1 MSWWRD
7 LSWAEPW
14 YALVALAAAPA
25 VWLGLRAAGR
35 VTYSSL
41 GLLPAGAATWRTRLA
56 WLPAGLV
63 GAAIVALAIAM
74 AGPRHPENDA
84 RIRREGI
91 AIAMVMDTSSS
102 MQALDLSEPDR
113 ELTRLDAVK
122 RVFEQFV
129 LGSGGSGGLRGR
141 PDDTIGLI
149 GFARYADTRSPL
161 TLDHANLVTAARA
174 LQLTPPRSPEDGT
187 AIGDG
192 LALAVERLAASPA
205 RSKVAIV
212 LTDGE
217 DNASAVT
224 PEEAA
229 VFAREQGIKVY
240 TIGAGTNGT
249 APIRVADGMGGS
261 RLVAMPVSIDEALLR
276 GIAETTGGRYFRATD
291 ADGLRA
297 VYDEIDR
304 LERTTQEETRFYD
317 HDEHYDL
324 VLAIGLGLA
333 ALGLLLGA
341 TWLRR
346 LP

>member
-1 MSWWRD
+1 M
-7 LSWAEPW
+7 
-14 YALVALAAAPA
+14 
-25 VWLGLRAAGR
+25 
-35 VTYSSL
+35 
-41 GLLPAGAATWRTRLA
+41 LPARAATWRTRLA
-56 WLPAGLV
+56 WVPAALI
-63 GAAIVALAIAM
+63 GAAVVALALAM
-74 AGPRHPENDA
+74 AGPRVGEQDA

-102 MQALDLSEPDR
+102 MQALDLSDEGR

-129 LGSGGSGGLRGR
+129 LGDHTLRGR

-161 TLDHANLVTAARA
+161 TLDHGNLVAASRA
-174 LQLTPPRSPEDGT
+174 LQLTAPRSPEDGT

-205 RSKVAIV
+205 RSKVVIL

-229 VFAREQGIKVY
+229 VFARDQGIKVY
-240 TIGAGTNGT
+240 TVGAGTNGT
-249 APIRVADGMGGS
+249 APVRISDGNGRS
-261 RLVAMPVSIDEALLR
+261 QLVAMPVSIDEELLR
-276 GIAETTGGRYFRATD
+276 GIAASTGGRYFRATD
-291 ADGLRA
+291 GDGLRA

-304 LERTTQEETRFYD
+304 LERTEQEETRFFAYREYYD
-317 HDEHYDL
+317 VVL
-324 VLAIGLGLA
+324 VVGLALA
-333 ALGLLLGA
+333 ALAMLLSA